1 MPHRRSDCRDYL
13 RRYAAHIPALGE
25 RGQLRLRRAHA
36 VVVGAG
42 GAGSFVCVILAGLGI
57 GRITAIDPQVVE
69 RDNFNRLL
77 FARDRDIGVSKV
89 SVLKQF
95 LGTRSHLRFETV
107 EGAAESRKATKQM
120 GTADVIVSA
129 SNSASSR
136 LAAARVARR
145 RRIPHVFAGV
155 HDGRVAL
162 GGTVGIWL
170 PERPELA
177 CQGCFLD
184 AGAVPR
190 GEALVTTA
198 VMVIAGLAADVVRQL
213 LTVRP
218 RDGVVGVGN
227 LRTLDLERSI
237 VEAVRVL
244 RNPECSVCSDPRRMC
259 DGRSAHRP

>member
-25 RGQLRLRRAHA
+25 RGQLRLRRAPA

-77 FARDRDIGVSKV
+77 FARDRDVGVSKV
-89 SVLKQF
+89 SCVEAVPGDTVPLA
-95 LGTRSHLRFETV
+95 LETIV
-107 EGAAESRKATKQM
+107 GAAESRKATKQM

-145 RRIPHVFAGV
+145 RGIPHVFAGV

-162 GGTVGIWL
+162 GGTVGVWL

-177 CQGCFLD
+177 SRVAFSMP
-184 AGAVPR
+184 APF
-190 GEALVTTA
+190 
-198 VMVIAGLAADVVRQL
+198 LAAK
-213 LTVRP
+213 P
-218 RDGVVGVGN
+218 
-227 LRTLDLERSI
+227 S
-237 VEAVRVL
+237 
-244 RNPECSVCSDPRRMC
+244 
-259 DGRSAHRP
+259 